1 MNPNFGLDNIRYNNI
16 TPNEAPFGSAF
27 RSPSRMPLEA
37 LRSAAHVTVDAKSL
51 AVGDGGNEDRP
62 GMEKSWED
70 LWEVHVFIIIYIY
83 TYSSIYKL

>member
-1 MNPNFGLDNIRYNNI
+1 MKPPL
-16 TPNEAPFGSAF
+16 GSAF

-37 LRSAAHVTVDAKSL
+37 LRSAAHVTVVAKSL

-70 LWEVHVFIIIYIY
+70 LWEAHVFIM
-83 TYSSIYKL
+83 IYKYIHTVYVNYDKLLIQ